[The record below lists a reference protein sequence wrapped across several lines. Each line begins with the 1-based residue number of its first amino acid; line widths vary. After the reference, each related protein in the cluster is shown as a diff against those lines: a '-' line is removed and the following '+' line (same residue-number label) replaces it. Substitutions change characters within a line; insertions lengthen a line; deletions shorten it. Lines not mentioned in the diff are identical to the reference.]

1 MLKSGLTINN
11 TQDYFCNVKQVV
23 GKGKFMLKIYNTLTN
38 QKEEFK
44 PLVPGNISM
53 YVCGPT
59 VYNYI
64 HIGNARSTVAFD
76 TVRRYF
82 EYRGFDVKYVSN
94 FTDVDDKIINRANE
108 EGLTPEQIADKYIE
122 AFYEDTDALNV
133 KRATKNPRVVENMD
147 DIIQF
152 VADLVDKDFAYV
164 VDGDVYYRTRKFEKY
179 GQLSDQSID
188 DLRAGASERLEADS
202 QSKKEDVVDFAL
214 WKAAKPGE
222 ISWTSPWG
230 EGRPGWHIECS
241 VMATKLLGDSLD
253 IHAGGHDLT
262 FPHHENEI
270 AQSEAHTGHTFANYW
285 MHNGFVTMGDD
296 DEKMSK
302 SLGNFVLAHDLIQQ
316 VDPQVVRFFLASA
329 HYRSPLRFNEENIQ
343 DATKNLNN
351 LKTAYANLNYRF
363 KDAKDSLDNDADIL
377 AQIKH
382 IENAF
387 IEAMDDDINTPNGLT
402 VVYRLMR
409 DMNVYTN
416 QKEVSVPVLE
426 AFKETFTA
434 LLTIFGVTLSDEQEL
449 LADDIQALID
459 ERNQARADK
468 NFARADEI
476 RDQLKAEG
484 IILDDTAQGTRWKR
498 A

>member
-1 MLKSGLTINN
+1 
-11 TQDYFCNVKQVV
+11 
-23 GKGKFMLKIYNTLTN
+23 MLKIYNTLTN
-38 QKEEFK
+38 QKEVFT
-44 PLVPGNISM
+44 PLVPGKISM

-82 EYRGFDVKYVSN
+82 EYRGFDVNYVSN
-94 FTDVDDKIINRANE
+94 FTDVDDKIIKRATE
-108 EGLTPEQIADKYIE
+108 EGLTPEQIADKYIA
-122 AFYEDTDALNV
+122 AFYEDTDALRV
-133 KRATKNPRVVENMD
+133 KRATKNPRVMENMD
-147 DIIQF
+147 DIITF
-152 VADLVDKDFAYV
+152 VEDLIEKDYAYE
-164 VDGDVYYRTRKFEKY
+164 VDGDVYYRTRKFKHY
-179 GQLSDQSID
+179 GQLSDQNID
-188 DLRAGASERLEADS
+188 DLRAGASERVEADS
-202 QSKKEDVVDFAL
+202 QTKKEDSVDFAL

-222 ISWTSPWG
+222 ISWSSPWG

-241 VMATKLLGDSLD
+241 VMSTKFLGDTLD
-253 IHAGGHDLT
+253 IHGGGHDLT

-302 SLGNFVLAHDLIQQ
+302 SLGNFVLAHDLMKQ

-343 DATKNLNN
+343 DATNNLNN

-363 KDAKDSLDNDADIL
+363 NDAKDSLPSDGDHLKA
-377 AQIKH
+377 
-382 IENAF
+382 IEEIQAAF
-387 IEAMDDDINTPNGLT
+387 VEAMDDDINTPNGLT
-402 VVYRLMR
+402 EVYRLMR
-409 DMNVYTN
+409 EINIYSNET
-416 QKEVSVPVLE
+416 EVSKVVLQ
-426 AFKETFTA
+426 AMKDSFVA
-434 LLTIFGVTLSDEQEL
+434 LLAIFGVALSDEKEL

-476 RDQLKAEG
+476 RDQLKDQG

-498 A
+498 EEA

>member
-1 MLKSGLTINN
+1 
-11 TQDYFCNVKQVV
+11 
-23 GKGKFMLKIYNTLTN
+23 MLKIYNTLTN

-44 PLVPGNISM
+44 PLVPGSISM

-179 GQLSDQSID
+179 GQLSDQNID

-214 WKAAKPGE
+214 WKSAKPGE

-241 VMATKLLGDSLD
+241 VMATKLLGDTLD

-343 DATKNLNN
+343 DATNNLNN

-363 KDAKDSLDNDADIL
+363 EDAK
-377 AQIKH
+377 
-382 IENAF
+382 E
-387 IEAMDDDINTPNGLT
+387 
-402 VVYRLMR
+402 
-409 DMNVYTN
+409 
-416 QKEVSVPVLE
+416 
-426 AFKETFTA
+426 
-434 LLTIFGVTLSDEQEL
+434 
-449 LADDIQALID
+449 
-459 ERNQARADK
+459 
-468 NFARADEI
+468 
-476 RDQLKAEG
+476 
-484 IILDDTAQGTRWKR
+484 
-498 A
+498 

>member
-1 MLKSGLTINN
+1 
-11 TQDYFCNVKQVV
+11 
-23 GKGKFMLKIYNTLTN
+23 MLKIYNTLTN

-82 EYRGFDVKYVSN
+82 EYRGFDVNYVSN

-133 KRATKNPRVVENMD
+133 KRATKNPRVMENME

-179 GQLSDQSID
+179 GQLSDQNID

-214 WKAAKPGE
+214 WKSAKPGE

-241 VMATKLLGDSLD
+241 VMATKLLGDTLD

-302 SLGNFVLAHDLIQQ
+302 SLGNFVLAHDLMKQ

-343 DATKNLNN
+343 DATNNLNN

-363 KDAKDSLDNDADIL
+363 EDAKESLDNDADVL
-377 AQIKH
+377 AQIKTL
-382 IENAF
+382 EKDF

-426 AFKETFTA
+426 AFKEAFTA
-434 LLTIFGVTLSDEQEL
+434 LLTIFGVTLSDEKEL

-498 A
+498 AQA

>member
-1 MLKSGLTINN
+1 
-11 TQDYFCNVKQVV
+11 
-23 GKGKFMLKIYNTLTN
+23 MLKIYNTLTN

-44 PLVPGNISM
+44 PLVPGKISM

-82 EYRGFDVKYVSN
+82 EYRGFDVNYVSN

-108 EGLTPEQIADKYIE
+108 EGLTPEQIADKYIA

-133 KRATKNPRVVENMD
+133 KRATKNPRVMENMD

-152 VADLVDKDFAYV
+152 VADLVDKEYAYV
-164 VDGDVYYRTRKFEKY
+164 VDGDVYYRTRKFAHY
-179 GQLSDQSID
+179 GQLSDQNID
-188 DLRAGASERLEADS
+188 DLRAGASERLADDS

-214 WKAAKPGE
+214 WKSAKPGE

-241 VMATKLLGDSLD
+241 VMSTKLLGDTLD
-253 IHAGGHDLT
+253 IHGGGHDLT

-270 AQSEAHTGHTFANYW
+270 AQSEARTGHTFANYW

-302 SLGNFVLAHDLIQQ
+302 SLGNFVLAHDLIKQ

-329 HYRSPLRFNEENIQ
+329 HYRSPLRFNEDNIQ
-343 DATKNLNN
+343 DATNNLNN
-351 LKTAYANLNYRF
+351 LKTAFNNLNYRF
-363 KDAKDSLDNDADIL
+363 ADAQETLADDQEKL
-377 AQIKH
+377 AN
-382 IENAF
+382 IEAITADF
-387 IEAMDDDINTPNGLT
+387 IEAMDDDVNTPNGLT
-402 VVYRLMR
+402 VIYRLMR
-409 DMNVYTN
+409 EINVYIN
-416 QKEVSVPVLE
+416 QDEVSKVVLE
-426 AFKETFTA
+426 AMKANFVD
-434 LLTIFGVTLSDEQEL
+434 LLAIFGVILSEEKEL
-449 LADDIQALID
+449 LADDIQTLID

-484 IILDDTAQGTRWKR
+484 IVLDDTAQGTRWKR
-498 A
+498 EQA

>member
-1 MLKSGLTINN
+1 
-11 TQDYFCNVKQVV
+11 
-23 GKGKFMLKIYNTLTN
+23 MLKIYNTLTN
-38 QKEEFK
+38 QKEVFT
-44 PLVPGNISM
+44 PLVPGKISM

-82 EYRGFDVKYVSN
+82 EYRGFDVNYVSN
-94 FTDVDDKIINRANE
+94 FTDVDDKIIKRANE
-108 EGLTPEQIADKYIE
+108 EGLTPEQIADKYIA
-122 AFYEDTDALNV
+122 AFYEDTDALHV
-133 KRATKNPRVVENMD
+133 KRATKNPRVMENMD
-147 DIIQF
+147 DIITF
-152 VADLVDKDFAYV
+152 VEDLIEKDYAYE
-164 VDGDVYYRTRKFEKY
+164 VDGDVYYRTRKFKHY
-179 GQLSDQSID
+179 GQLSDQNID
-188 DLRAGASERLEADS
+188 DLRAGASERVEADS
-202 QSKKEDVVDFAL
+202 QTKKEDSVDFAL

-222 ISWTSPWG
+222 ISWSSPWG

-241 VMATKLLGDSLD
+241 VMSTKFLGDTLD
-253 IHAGGHDLT
+253 IHGGGHDLT

-302 SLGNFVLAHDLIQQ
+302 SLGNFVLAHDLMKQ

-343 DATKNLNN
+343 DATNNLNN

-363 KDAKDSLDNDADIL
+363 NDAKDSLPSDGDHLKA
-377 AQIKH
+377 
-382 IENAF
+382 IEEIQAAF
-387 IEAMDDDINTPNGLT
+387 VEAMDDDINTPNGLT
-402 VVYRLMR
+402 EVYRLMR
-409 DMNVYTN
+409 EINIYSN
-416 QKEVSVPVLE
+416 EAEVSKVVLQ
-426 AFKETFTA
+426 AMKDSFVA
-434 LLTIFGVTLSDEQEL
+434 LLAIFGVALSDEKEL

-476 RDQLKAEG
+476 RDQLKDQG

-498 A
+498 EEA

>member
-1 MLKSGLTINN
+1 
-11 TQDYFCNVKQVV
+11 
-23 GKGKFMLKIYNTLTN
+23 MLKIYNTLTN
-38 QKEEFK
+38 QKEVFT
-44 PLVPGNISM
+44 PLVPGKISM

-82 EYRGFDVKYVSN
+82 EYRGFDVNYVSN
-94 FTDVDDKIINRANE
+94 FTDVDDKIIKRANE

-122 AFYEDTDALNV
+122 AFYEDTDALHV
-133 KRATKNPRVVENMD
+133 KRATKNPRVMENMD
-147 DIIQF
+147 DIITF
-152 VADLVDKDFAYV
+152 VEDLIEKEYAYEV
-164 VDGDVYYRTRKFEKY
+164 EGDVYYRTRKFKNY
-179 GQLSDQSID
+179 GQLSDQNID
-188 DLRAGASERLEADS
+188 DLRAGASERVEADS
-202 QSKKEDVVDFAL
+202 QTKKEDSVDFAL

-222 ISWTSPWG
+222 ISWSSPWG

-241 VMATKLLGDSLD
+241 VMSTKFLGDTLD
-253 IHAGGHDLT
+253 IHGGGHDLT

-302 SLGNFVLAHDLIQQ
+302 SLGNFVLAHDLMKQ

-343 DATKNLNN
+343 DAINNLNN

-363 KDAKDSLDNDADIL
+363 EDAKDSLADDADHLQAIED
-377 AQIKH
+377 IKA
-382 IENAF
+382 AF
-387 IEAMDDDINTPNGLT
+387 SEAMDDDINTPNGLT
-402 VVYRLMR
+402 EVYRLMR
-409 DMNVYTN
+409 EINIYTN
-416 QKEVSVPVLE
+416 EAEVSKVVLQ
-426 AFKETFTA
+426 AMKESFVD
-434 LLTIFGVTLSDEQEL
+434 LLAIFGVALSDEKEL

-476 RDQLKAEG
+476 RDQLKDQG

-498 A
+498 EEA

>member
-1 MLKSGLTINN
+1 MIIGRANI
-11 TQDYFCNVKQVV
+11 
-23 GKGKFMLKIYNTLTN
+23 MLKIYNTLTN
-38 QKEEFK
+38 QKEVFT
-44 PLVPGNISM
+44 PLVPGKISM

-82 EYRGFDVKYVSN
+82 EYRGFDVNYVSN
-94 FTDVDDKIINRANE
+94 FTDVDDKIIKRANE
-108 EGLTPEQIADKYIE
+108 EGLTPEQIADKYIA
-122 AFYEDTDALNV
+122 AFYEDTDALHV
-133 KRATKNPRVVENMD
+133 KRATKNPRVMENMD
-147 DIIQF
+147 DIITF
-152 VADLVDKDFAYV
+152 VEDLIEKDYAYE
-164 VDGDVYYRTRKFEKY
+164 VDGDVYYRTRKFKHY
-179 GQLSDQSID
+179 GQLSDQNID
-188 DLRAGASERLEADS
+188 DLRAGASERVEADS
-202 QSKKEDVVDFAL
+202 QTKKEDSVDFAL

-222 ISWTSPWG
+222 ISWSSPWG

-241 VMATKLLGDSLD
+241 VMSTKFLGDTLD
-253 IHAGGHDLT
+253 IHGGGHDLT

-302 SLGNFVLAHDLIQQ
+302 SLGNFVLAHDLMKQ

-343 DATKNLNN
+343 DATNNLNN

-363 KDAKDSLDNDADIL
+363 NDAKDSLPSDGDHLKA
-377 AQIKH
+377 
-382 IENAF
+382 IEEIQAAF
-387 IEAMDDDINTPNGLT
+387 VEAMDDDINTPNGLT
-402 VVYRLMR
+402 EVYRLMR
-409 DMNVYTN
+409 EINIYSNET
-416 QKEVSVPVLE
+416 EVSKVVLQ
-426 AFKETFTA
+426 AMKDSFVA
-434 LLTIFGVTLSDEQEL
+434 LLAIFGVALSDEKEL

-476 RDQLKAEG
+476 RDQLKDQG

-498 A
+498 EEA